1 MQNDFDDWNEIKKK
15 IEINHKERPCKFPKE
30 REVWIC
36 ILGKNVGW
44 EQNGTGTT
52 FSRPILILK
61 IFNNQMLWGVPL
73 SSKQK
78 SLDFY
83 FNFIDPYNRKVSVI
97 LAQLKLISIKRLDR
111 KIYVLPKSEF
121 HTIKNDLKNLL

>member
-1 MQNDFDDWNEIKKK
+1 MQDDFDDWNKIKKE
-15 IEINHKERPCKFPKE
+15 IETNREERSYKFPKE
-30 REVWIC
+30 GEVWVC

-44 EQNGTGTT
+44 EQNGTGAT

-61 IFNNQMLWGVPL
+61 IFNNQMLWGIPL

-83 FNFIDPYNRKVSVI
+83 FNFTDPYNRKVSAI

-111 KIYVLPKSEF
+111 KIYALPKSEL
-121 HTIKNDLKNLL
+121 HTIIDELKNLF